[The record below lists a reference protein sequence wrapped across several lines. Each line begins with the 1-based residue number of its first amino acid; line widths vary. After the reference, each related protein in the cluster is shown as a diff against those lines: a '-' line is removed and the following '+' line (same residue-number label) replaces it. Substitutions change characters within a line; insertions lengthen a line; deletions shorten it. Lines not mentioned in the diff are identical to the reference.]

1 MGHPNGFR
9 SKAMGDQTNAA
20 ESDLDRVARM
30 IAELDGEEF
39 LLTGLEASPGQ
50 ITTPEIELAL
60 IAIREQRSRL
70 EEELAEVWAKHC
82 SKC

>member
-1 MGHPNGFR
+1 MAG
-9 SKAMGDQTNAA
+9 QTNAD
-20 ESDLDRVARM
+20 ESDLDRVARL

-39 LLTGLEASPGQ
+39 LLTGLDASPGQ
-50 ITTPEIELAL
+50 IAAPEIELAL
-60 IAIREQRSRL
+60 IALREQRSRL

>member
-1 MGHPNGFR
+1 MQVSG
-9 SKAMGDQTNAA
+9 QTNPE

-30 IAELDGEEF
+30 IAELDGEAF

-50 ITTPEIELAL
+50 TASPEIELAL
-60 IAIREQRSRL
+60 AAIREQRSAL

>member
-1 MGHPNGFR
+1 MAG
-9 SKAMGDQTNAA
+9 QTNP
-20 ESDLDRVARM
+20 EERDLDRVARM

-50 ITTPEIELAL
+50 VVSPEIELAL
-60 IAIREQRSRL
+60 VAIRERRIEL
-70 EEELAEVWAKHC
+70 EEELTEVWAKTC

>member
-1 MGHPNGFR
+1 MASQPNPE
-9 SKAMGDQTNAA
+9 

-39 LLTGLEASPGQ
+39 LLTGLDPLPP
-50 ITTPEIELAL
+50 TPEIETAL
-60 IAIREQRSRL
+60 IAIREQRAQL
-70 EEELAEVWAKHC
+70 EEELAEVWAKTC

>member
-1 MGHPNGFR
+1 MAG
-9 SKAMGDQTNAA
+9 QTNAE
-20 ESDLDRVARM
+20 ESDLDRVARL

-39 LLTGLEASPGQ
+39 LLTGFDPLPSQAAA
-50 ITTPEIELAL
+50 PEIELAL
-60 IAIREQRSRL
+60 AAIRERRSEL

>member
-1 MGHPNGFR
+1 
-9 SKAMGDQTNAA
+9 MGDQTNAA